1 MFFIN
6 YFPDT
11 CDLGRRE
18 QVKEVFFFTVRV
30 LFTEVMEVLIC
41 LYLRFKGVC
50 QNLSVAEPREL
61 SILCFPNGGCLFSK
75 KKKKI
80 PVFVFVYS
88 LNKCGQNS
96 PFRSL

>member
-11 CDLGRRE
+11 CDLGGRE

-61 SILCFPNGGCLFSK
+61 SILCFSNGGCLCSK
-75 KKKKI
+75 KKKKN
-80 PVFVFVYS
+80 PSVCLCLQFEQMWTKF
-88 LNKCGQNS
+88 
-96 PFRSL
+96 PF